1 VRVTRLAVLLTL
13 TGVLVAAPASALFKP
28 KTVSGN
34 LDSDPAVEQ
43 LTAVRIPSS
52 VDPGDDDL
60 AQVAVDVLD
69 TCPGG
74 QTDQR
79 VAGPEEALV
88 TLRLVDADTRL
99 GKEALIDMRAGA
111 SGRHGLLRLVSLR
124 PGPAGG
130 PCELP
135 HNDFSYL
142 STRPTRHPRG
152 ANALTDFEI
161 AVKDFSRRY
170 RGKEVRLLEGWA
182 KPTDALCCPSFEK
195 TSLYRYDR
203 KTDRYVR
210 YSAKV
215 KRNRPSR

>member
-1 VRVTRLAVLLTL
+1 MTGALLA
-13 TGVLVAAPASALFKP
+13 GPAYAIFKP
-28 KTVSGN
+28 KTVTGN
-34 LDSDPAVEQ
+34 LDADPAAEQ
-43 LTAVRIPSS
+43 LTAVRIPSP
-52 VDPGDDDL
+52 VDPNDDDL

-69 TCPGG
+69 ICPAGP
-74 QTDQR
+74 TTQR

-88 TLRLVDADTRL
+88 TLRLVDADTRP

-161 AVKDFSRRY
+161 SVKDFSRRY
-170 RGKEVRLLEGWA
+170 KGKEVRLLEGWA
-182 KPTDALCCPSFEK
+182 KPTDALCCPTFEK
-195 TSLYRYDR
+195 KSLYRYDR
-203 KTDRYVR
+203 AKDRYVR

-215 KRNRPSR
+215 TRTRQRR

>member
-1 VRVTRLAVLLTL
+1 MRATRPAAAVALA
-13 TGVLVAAPASALFKP
+13 GVLFAAPAYALFKP

-34 LDSDPAVEQ
+34 MDSDPATEQ
-43 LTAVRIPSS
+43 VTAVRIPGP
-52 VDPGDDDL
+52 VDPNDDDL

-69 TCPGG
+69 TCPAGPT
-74 QTDQR
+74 QQR

-88 TLRLVDADTRL
+88 TLKLLEADTRT

-130 PCELP
+130 PCEVP
-135 HNDFSYL
+135 HNDFNYL
-142 STRPTRHPRG
+142 SNRPTRHPRG

-170 RGKEVRLLEGWA
+170 KGKELRLLEGWA

-203 KTDRYVR
+203 AQDRYVR

-215 KRNRPSR
+215 TRTKRR

>member
-1 VRVTRLAVLLTL
+1 VRVTRAASAVALAAIVL
-13 TGVLVAAPASALFKP
+13 AAPAYGLFKP

-34 LDSDPAVEQ
+34 LDGDPAAEQ
-43 LTAVRIPSS
+43 VTAVRVPSA
-52 VDPGDDDL
+52 VDPNDDDL
-60 AQVAVDVLD
+60 AQVAVNVLD
-69 TCPGG
+69 TCPTGA
-74 QTDQR
+74 TDQR
-79 VAGPEEALV
+79 IAGPEEALV
-88 TLRLVDADTRL
+88 TLRLLDADTRP

-130 PCELP
+130 ACEVP

-152 ANALTDFEI
+152 AGALTDFEI
-161 AVKDFSRRY
+161 AVKDLSRRY
-170 RGKEVRLLEGWA
+170 KGKEVRLLEGWA
-182 KPTDALCCPSFEK
+182 TPTDALCCPTFEK

-203 KTDRYVR
+203 AKDRYVR

-215 KRNRPSR
+215 TRNRRR